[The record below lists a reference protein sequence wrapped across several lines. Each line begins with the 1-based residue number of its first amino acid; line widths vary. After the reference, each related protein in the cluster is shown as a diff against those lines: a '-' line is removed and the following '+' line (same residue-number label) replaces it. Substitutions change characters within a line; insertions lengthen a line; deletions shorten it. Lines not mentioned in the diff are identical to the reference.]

1 MSTLEVI
8 RTVRRQSVIKRN
20 QREALMI
27 RLQYAKEAAFNWP
40 SGRRANDVAKV
51 EREITKLSCAS

>member
-1 MSTLEVI
+1 MNTIREDRLEM
-8 RTVRRQSVIKRN
+8 IKR
-20 QREALMI
+20 QRRDALMI
-27 RLQYAKEAAFNWP
+27 RLQYAKEAAYNWP